1 MCFHKHW
8 NPYNYQKLL
17 YLCISLIMGEIC
29 ALFKKEWIQLKR
41 IQKQKGRSM
50 VISCYHYTTKTHQLT
65 ALKMLGINNTYI
77 QYINL
82 KTCTHK
88 LCQACETKLI
98 LLSNN
103 HHTVYYAQHFFLFF
117 QPWNDN
123 FNKICRPVFGIQYM
137 HIFKNLYSRSHCLIK
152 YYRLIFSGF
161 KRRMLMHCIT

>member
-1 MCFHKHW
+1 
-8 NPYNYQKLL
+8 
-17 YLCISLIMGEIC
+17 MGEIC

-98 LLSNN
+98 LLSKN
-103 HHTVYYAQHFFLFF
+103 HRTVYYAQHFFSLFSTM
-117 QPWNDN
+117 
-123 FNKICRPVFGIQYM
+123 K
-137 HIFKNLYSRSHCLIK
+137 
-152 YYRLIFSGF
+152 
-161 KRRMLMHCIT
+161 